1 MTTNKLEEKLR
12 ELRKLYLSTLDEK
25 LNELVEL
32 FKGLKSSWNN
42 QDCYQLQFNAHS
54 LRGSGGTLGFIELSE
69 VLQKIDVLLKPY
81 VGNSPLDKAPIISLL
96 SAHFV
101 ELHKAYKN
109 IAAESSQQLSDYSA
123 IPTTATSTAKT
134 YSTIPATQ
142 KLSDTEIKIV
152 VVDDDLAV
160 GTLLTTLLSE
170 FNFQVSHSCSLADA
184 KTLIANDSPH
194 IVILDLTMHGCTES
208 DIFEYAKQLEASGT
222 RTFALTSHNNFTMR
236 LAAVRA
242 NVSAYIVKPAVITA
256 LVAEIREV
264 LKLDLVKPFKV
275 CMVDDQ
281 QAVIDYYKAA
291 LEEYQIDVRGLTEP
305 EKLLDFI
312 QQFDPDMFIFD
323 LSMPRVNGIELAKLI
338 RHKKKYD
345 AVPIMFLS
353 ADASLD
359 LKLDILE
366 IGCDDLL
373 PKNMSADL
381 LGRQITSR
389 INRGQRLR
397 YLTNR
402 DSMTG
407 LLNHGQIIEAAQE
420 ALNLGLRH
428 NSPVILAML
437 DLDFF
442 KKVNDTY
449 GHAAGDKVIMGL
461 AQLLLQSIRKS
472 DYIGRYGGE
481 EFLLVFQNADQNSV
495 KRKIDQ
501 IRETF
506 SHIKFLHDSQ
516 EFQVTCSAGLACSTA
531 NSTLI
536 SVLTA
541 ADAALY
547 QAKQNGRNRIVFAN

>member
-12 ELRKLYLSTLDEK
+12 ELRGLYLSTLDAK
-25 LNELVEL
+25 LNELVHL
-32 FKGLKSSWNN
+32 FKGLKANWNN

-54 LRGSGGTLGFIELSE
+54 LRGSGATLGFIELSD

-81 VGNSPLDKAPIISLL
+81 VNNPPADKAPIINALTE
-96 SAHFV
+96 HFA
-101 ELHKAYKN
+101 ELYNVCKD
-109 IAAESSQQLSDYSA
+109 IAKQSTQQVSA
-123 IPTTATSTAKT
+123 IPETIANTAPMSKVAPSSPVTHT
-134 YSTIPATQ
+134 
-142 KLSDTEIKIV
+142 LLDTEIKIA

-160 GTLLTTLLSE
+160 GALLTKLLSE
-170 FNFQVSHSCSLADA
+170 FNFQVNNCRSLAEA
-184 KTLIANDSPH
+184 KVLISDDKPH
-194 IVILDLTMHGCTES
+194 VMILDLTMHGSSES
-208 DIFEYAKQLEASGT
+208 DVFEFAKQLELTGT
-222 RTFALTSHNNFTMR
+222 RTFVLTSHNNFNMR

-242 NVSAYIVKPAVITA
+242 NTSAYIVKPAVITA

-264 LKLDLVKPFKV
+264 LKLDLVKPFRV

-281 QAVIDYYKAA
+281 QAVIEYYKAA
-291 LEEYQIDVRGLTEP
+291 LEEYQIDVQGLTEP
-305 EKLLDFI
+305 EKLLEFI
-312 QQFDPDMFIFD
+312 QHFNPDMFIFD
-323 LSMPRVNGIELAKLI
+323 LRMPRVSGIELAKLI
-338 RHKKKYD
+338 RHKKRFD

-353 ADASLD
+353 SDASLD
-359 LKLDILE
+359 LKLEILE

-373 PKNMSADL
+373 PKNMPANL
-381 LGRQITSR
+381 LARQITAR

-407 LLNHGQIIEAAQE
+407 LLNHGQIIEAAQQ

-428 NSPVILAML
+428 KNPVTLVML

-481 EFLLVFQNADQNSV
+481 EFLLVCQNADQESV
-495 KRKIDQ
+495 KNKINQ

-506 SHIKFLHDSQ
+506 SNIKFMHDKQ
-516 EFQVTCSAGLACSTA
+516 EFQVTCSAGLASSTINDSLMSILA
-531 NSTLI
+531 
-536 SVLTA
+536 A

-547 QAKQNGRNRIVFAN
+547 QAKQNGRNCIVCTN

>member
-12 ELRKLYLSTLDEK
+12 ELRGLYLSTLDAK
-25 LNELVEL
+25 LNELVHL
-32 FKGLKSSWNN
+32 FKGLKANWNN

-54 LRGSGGTLGFIELSE
+54 LRGSGATLGFIELSD

-81 VGNSPLDKAPIISLL
+81 VNNPPADKAPIINALTE
-96 SAHFV
+96 HFA
-101 ELHKAYKN
+101 ELYNVCKD
-109 IAAESSQQLSDYSA
+109 IAKQSTQQVSA
-123 IPTTATSTAKT
+123 IPEPIANTTPMSKVAPSSPVTHT
-134 YSTIPATQ
+134 
-142 KLSDTEIKIV
+142 LLDTEIKIA

-160 GTLLTTLLSE
+160 GALLTKLLSE
-170 FNFQVSHSCSLADA
+170 FNFQVNNCRSLAEA
-184 KTLIANDSPH
+184 KVLISDDKPH
-194 IVILDLTMHGCTES
+194 VMILDLTMHGSSES
-208 DIFEYAKQLEASGT
+208 DVFEFAKQLELTGT
-222 RTFALTSHNNFTMR
+222 RTFVLTSHNNFNMR

-242 NVSAYIVKPAVITA
+242 NTSAYIVKPAVITA

-264 LKLDLVKPFKV
+264 LKLDLVKPFRV

-281 QAVIDYYKAA
+281 QAVIEYYKAA
-291 LEEYQIDVRGLTEP
+291 LEEYQIDVQGLTEP
-305 EKLLDFI
+305 EKLLEFI
-312 QQFDPDMFIFD
+312 QHFNPDMFIFD
-323 LSMPRVNGIELAKLI
+323 LRMPRVSGIELAKLI
-338 RHKKKYD
+338 RHKKRFD

-353 ADASLD
+353 SDASLD
-359 LKLDILE
+359 LKLEILE

-373 PKNMSADL
+373 PKNMPANL
-381 LGRQITSR
+381 LARQITAR

-407 LLNHGQIIEAAQE
+407 LLNHGQIIEAAQQ

-428 NSPVILAML
+428 KNPVTLVML

-481 EFLLVFQNADQNSV
+481 EFLLVCQNADQESV
-495 KRKIDQ
+495 KNKINQ

-506 SHIKFLHDSQ
+506 SNIKFMHDKQ
-516 EFQVTCSAGLACSTA
+516 EFQVTCSAGLASSTINDSLMSILA
-531 NSTLI
+531 
-536 SVLTA
+536 A

-547 QAKQNGRNRIVFAN
+547 QAKQNGRNCIVCTN